1 MNTYLKPSIKSLLNI
16 QDSFDRISTKLKLH
30 QVKEKEETKQGK
42 RKKVATFVISDI
54 IIINNFR
61 FRYLDLV
68 VIDPKTLR
76 SDMC

>member
-54 IIINNFR
+54 IVINNFR

>member
-1 MNTYLKPSIKSLLNI
+1 MKAYFKPSIKALLDI
-16 QDSFDRISTKLKLH
+16 QGLFDRISTKLKLH
-30 QVKEKEETKQGK
+30 QVKKKEETKQGK